1 MVTSDSTTEPSR
13 TLAQTTDRSPMRESK
28 TWLPVRMTASRPM
41 TVLPRRMTPGSM
53 VTSSAISTLASM
65 KVLAGSWR
73 VTPARM
79 WASLMRRRI
88 STSAS
93 ASWTRS
99 LMPSSVPS
107 SSTSSVAT
115 ARSSARARGTSSGR

>member
-13 TLAQTTDRSPMRESK
+13 TLAQTTVRSPMRESK
-28 TWLPVRMTASRPM
+28 TWLPARMTASRPM
-41 TVLPRRMTPGSM
+41 EVLPRRMTAGSM

-65 KVLAGSWR
+65 KVLAGSCS

-93 ASWTRS
+93 ASWARS

-107 SSTSSVAT
+107 SSTSSVTT
-115 ARSSARARGTSSGR
+115 ARSSARASGTSSGR